1 MNIHD
6 FDAIR
11 PLLPE
16 EIPAAIEALFAEP
29 QFCSILQSFYKD
41 IPLEILKAKA
51 LSCPSLLDLQ
61 NHSSIHS

>member
-41 IPLEILKAKA
+41 IPQTSLHIREQPPRHCARLC
-51 LSCPSLLDLQ
+51 LSRHLAY
-61 NHSSIHS
+61 